1 MIYQVETNQSTN
13 RKDIPYGTVV
23 TPALPSWEAAL
34 EAAKQFRAA
43 RDAEWKAQVE
53 AIDSFFDRF
62 GVRLIRPRAGTAGTN
77 WGRHWP
83 WIVSAVARE
92 DRQSGSTAA
101 PLRRY
106 EIAASKQE

>member
-13 RKDIPYGTVV
+13 REDIPYGTVV
-23 TPALPSWEAAL
+23 TPAMPSWEAAL

-53 AIDSFFDRF
+53 AIDRF
-62 GVRLIRPRAGTAGTN
+62 GVRLI
-77 WGRHWP
+77 RHWP

>member
-53 AIDSFFDRF
+53 AIRPLLSFRF
-62 GVRLIRPRAGTAGTN
+62 IDG
-77 WGRHWP
+77 HWP